1 MERAM
6 TKIGILLIASLPLI
20 LNACESSMHSDM
32 MHEDTMMEEK
42 QMKGDTMMKKNMMD
56 DKMTEKDKMM

>member
-6 TKIGILLIASLPLI
+6 TKIKGILLIATLPLI

-42 QMKGDTMMKKNMMD
+42 QMKGDTMMKK
-56 DKMTEKDKMM
+56 DKMM